1 MKKITNTI
9 STNTE
14 IIQVKTNSFFI
25 DYDKVYIRNLSK
37 FIKSKILN
45 HIFEKS
51 NTIIIVDKSIQNMD
65 NIYTAGLWFTP
76 YTDNWETNSI
86 RFYDNNNKHYY
97 QYVVKFPDLIKLE
110 EYVEFLKYNKIEI
123 HSIYTTLNY
132 TYEQNVLKKLDEIIR
147 MLK

>member
-14 IIQVKTNSFFI
+14 IIQIKTNSFYI
-25 DYDKVYIRNLSK
+25 DYDKVYIHNLPK
-37 FIKSKILN
+37 FTKSKILKE
-45 HIFEKS
+45 IFKNS
-51 NTIIIVDKSIQNMD
+51 NTIIIVDKSIYDMD
-65 NIYTAGLWFTP
+65 NISTAGLWITP

-86 RFYDNNNKHYY
+86 RFYDNNTKHYY

-147 MLK
+147 ILK